1 MYNNKYNTEPAKK
14 SKI

>member
-1 MYNNKYNTEPAKK
+1 MRNFDAIPAKK